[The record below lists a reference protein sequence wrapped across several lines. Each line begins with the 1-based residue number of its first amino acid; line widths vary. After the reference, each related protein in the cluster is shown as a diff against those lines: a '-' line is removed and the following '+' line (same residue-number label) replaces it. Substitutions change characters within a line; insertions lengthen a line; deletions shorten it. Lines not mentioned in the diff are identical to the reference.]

1 MKIVFGSVLVIAFL
15 LVLGSP
21 ALTAQDPVNVQKVP
35 PGDLK
40 GVLKDSK
47 GKPFTDVEMSIV
59 DKNGDIIQKTMT
71 NAKGEYT
78 FANLPEGDFALHVAG
93 KPTFSLQVIEG
104 ASAGTVQAVV
114 PAVARDGATGAL
126 APAALTTLEWTLIIV
141 GGVAVAVGVP
151 AIINHNNNNNDDDKS
166 VSP

>member
-1 MKIVFGSVLVIAFL
+1 MKIVFGLFLVAAFL
-15 LVLGSP
+15 LFLGSP
-21 ALTAQDPVNVQKVP
+21 VLAAQDPVNVQKVP

-47 GKPFTDVEMSIV
+47 GKAFKDVEMSIV
-59 DKNGDIIQKTMT
+59 DKDGKVIQKTTT

-78 FANLPEGDFALHVAG
+78 FKNLPEGDFALHVAG
-93 KPTFSLQVIEG
+93 KPTFALQVTEG
-104 ASAGTVQAVV
+104 AAAGAVQAVV

-141 GGVAVAVGVP
+141 GGVVVAVGIPV
-151 AIINHNNNNNDDDKS
+151 IINHNDDDDDDKP

>member
-1 MKIVFGSVLVIAFL
+1 MKIVFGSFLVLALL
-15 LVLGSP
+15 LVMGSP

-35 PGDLK
+35 PGNLK

-47 GKPFTDVEMSIV
+47 GKAFKDVEMSIV
-59 DKNGDIIQKTMT
+59 DKDGKIVQKTTT

-78 FANLPEGDFALHVAG
+78 FKNLPEGNFALHVAG
-93 KPTFSLQVIEG
+93 KPTFSLQVTEG
-104 ASAGTVQAVV
+104 ATAGAVQAVV

-141 GGVAVAVGVP
+141 GGVTVAVGVP
-151 AIINHNNNNNDDDKS
+151 AVINHNDDDDDNNP

>member
-1 MKIVFGSVLVIAFL
+1 MKIVFGSFLVLALLFL
-15 LVLGSP
+15 LGSP
-21 ALTAQDPVNVQKVP
+21 VPAAPQDPVSTQKVP

-47 GKPFTDVEMSIV
+47 GQPFKDVDISIV
-59 DKNGDIIQKTMT
+59 DKEGNIVQKTAT

-78 FANLPEGDFALHVAG
+78 FKNLPEGDYALHVAG
-93 KPTFSLQVIEG
+93 KPTFGLQVTKG

-114 PAVARDGATGAL
+114 PAVARNAATGAL

-151 AIINHNNNNNDDDKS
+151 AVINHNDDDDDNKPL
-166 VSP
+166 SP